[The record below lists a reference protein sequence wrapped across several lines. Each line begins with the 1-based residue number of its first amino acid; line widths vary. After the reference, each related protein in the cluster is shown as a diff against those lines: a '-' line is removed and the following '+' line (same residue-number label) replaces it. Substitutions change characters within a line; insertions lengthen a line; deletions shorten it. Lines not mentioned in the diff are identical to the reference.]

1 MPAQRA
7 PAWQRRNGV
16 TVRSAILAVA
26 LAAAPAAT
34 AQEAQETF
42 VFRSDVSLVRVD
54 VLVSGPDRRSIP
66 GLTAGDFRL
75 FDNHHEQPIRSFA
88 AEEMPL
94 DVLFVIDVS
103 VSMKPH
109 VARIA
114 RASRTALRTLA
125 PGDRGAIMVF
135 DRRSRVRLGWSDSLE
150 VVASGLDAVVE
161 QEGFNGGTD
170 ITRALLDAA
179 RYLQSTARR
188 DARRAIVILTDDQTE
203 RDRNGQRV
211 LRALEDAEAVLSALI
226 APDALGTGRAAR
238 RPGWGDIIFGPRY
251 PGRYPGAQR
260 PHTQSAG
267 TPEIARESGG
277 DSLPVEHAAALQET
291 LENLRQ
297 RYSLF
302 FSVPADARVGQRRT
316 ISVTLSLGAA
326 RRHPGAVL
334 KYRTQYAVPEG
345 WTPPPP
351 DAITSASAES
361 LPPPAAEPA
370 QEHGGAE
377 PARAPSE
384 RRRTPG
390 ENYGTRGPD
399 PRLGVPAPQEP
410 VPVVGTSKK
419 PEGGWRQATSAD
431 YEEARRAEEAK
442 KLKRK
447 AP

>member
-1 MPAQRA
+1 M
-7 PAWQRRNGV
+7 
-16 TVRSAILAVA
+16 RSAIVVVA
-26 LAAAPAAT
+26 LAAASPAV

-54 VLVSGPDRRSIP
+54 VLVSGPDHRSIA
-66 GLTAGDFRL
+66 GLAQSDFRL
-75 FDNHHEQPIRSFA
+75 FDNHREQPIRSFA
-88 AEEMPL
+88 SEEMPL
-94 DVLFVIDVS
+94 DVLFLIDVS

-114 RASRTALRTLA
+114 RASRAALRTLA
-125 PGDRGAIMVF
+125 SGDRGAIMVF
-135 DRRSRVRLGWSDSLE
+135 DRRSRVRLGWGDSLE
-150 VVASGLDAVVE
+150 VVANGLDAVVE
-161 QEGFNGGTD
+161 EESFNGGTD

-179 RYLQSTARR
+179 RYLQSSARR

-203 RDRNGQRV
+203 RDRNEQRV

-238 RPGWGDIIFGPRY
+238 RPGWADIIFGPRY
-251 PGRYPGAQR
+251 PGRFPGAQR

-302 FSVPADARVGQRRT
+302 FSVPADARVGQRRM
-316 ISVTLSLGAA
+316 ISVALSTAAA

-334 KYRTQYAVPEG
+334 KYRTQYVVPEG

-351 DAITSASAES
+351 DAVTSASAEP
-361 LPPPAAEPA
+361 LPPTGAEPA
-370 QEHGGAE
+370 QELGSGA
-377 PARAPSE
+377 PAPAPAE
-384 RRRTPG
+384 RRRTSG
-390 ENYGTRGPD
+390 ETYGTRGPD

-410 VPVVGTSKK
+410 VPAAGTPKK

-447 AP
+447 IP